1 MDYHIDQPQESC
13 VRRLTSIFVSLAI
26 GAGTLSLSPSVASA
40 NPGQATTKFAATVA
54 PSVVPNATIL
64 RMARLNRTNSF
75 LVVGIDSTTAGANI
89 HLWKMKE
96 DLTIDASFKPVDL
109 GNDFE
114 YPTASN
120 SSCIANNNQ
129 SNNLSSCYRLEALTV
144 NEITNTYAIAFR
156 RSLTASNI
164 TSDVSTIAI
173 GNLTTGAVTG
183 KSNFFPTMSASQDPT
198 SAFTSY
204 GATDI
209 VGNVC
214 STGFGSSYQNI
225 PLFSSSMDMF
235 TITIRP
241 DSSIIV
247 GARCTYSQVTGSGQN
262 QSITDYITAGFFA
275 LKTSNGAFVR
285 DNSWGT
291 NGVMKTFDD
300 PTKCTL
306 LSSGVAPDASITS
319 NTSEKIFS
327 VVNMSTFP
335 RVTTHPYTQGLASY
349 SGCLTSGMPNYT
361 GSTLIAFKA
370 NGTVSASTAFNERLS
385 IARWIID
392 SKGLWNNTVVKGVGS
407 SATTSLFRLNA
418 KGEPDT
424 TLGANGQKVL
434 ANLPATVTVNG
445 ASVNM
450 RYFFMGVAST
460 ATGTLFTGF
469 TTTSTAPNSFNCSQ
483 PVNYEQTL
491 FPYYVNLESGLVTT
505 YGTNGL
511 GEGVTTQFSS
521 ADVCGSGTAS
531 IGFVNSKGQLA
542 SLEVTRAIGTQAAGL
557 KYAVWNAAAGVT
569 SGGDGSGV
577 IGGGSAAGRIDK
589 KVYSTRLPA
598 ATQADSA
605 VRVLTAKQ
613 AEDLDIRT
621 STPKICVALTTSVL
635 LVNPGRCVVRIID
648 EDTKKVL
655 RTMTTTVKAT
665 DVDAGTTLTTD
676 EPIYF
681 KQANVKLSKTALAQV
696 KELAAAAASASRI
709 VVIGHS
715 AALGEVSQ
723 YSYAIS
729 RNRAEA
735 VKAALI
741 KAGVKTPIEVV
752 ALAYNQPE
760 KTAKT
765 EAAQAKNRR
774 AEVFIF
780 P

>member
-1 MDYHIDQPQESC
+1 
-13 VRRLTSIFVSLAI
+13 
-26 GAGTLSLSPSVASA
+26 
-40 NPGQATTKFAATVA
+40 
-54 PSVVPNATIL
+54 
-64 RMARLNRTNSF
+64 MARLNKTNSF
-75 LVVGIDSTTAGANI
+75 LVVGIDASTAGANI

-120 SSCIANNNQ
+120 SNCIANPGP
-129 SNNLSSCYRLEALTV
+129 SNNLGSCYRLEALTV
-144 NEITNTYAIAFR
+144 NETANTYAIAFR
-156 RSLTASNI
+156 RSLTASSI

-183 KSNFFPTMSASQDPT
+183 KSNFFPTMPASQDPT

-247 GARCTYSQVTGSGQN
+247 GARCTYSQTTFSGQN
-262 QSITDYITAGFFA
+262 QSITDYITTGLFA
-275 LKTSNGAFVR
+275 LKTSNGAIVR

-291 NGVMKTFDD
+291 NGFMKTFDD
-300 PTKCTL
+300 PTKCTQPVG
-306 LSSGVAPDASITS
+306 GVQPDTSITS

-327 VVNMSTFP
+327 VANVAIFP
-335 RVTTHPYTQGLASY
+335 RVTTHPFTRGLASY
-349 SGCLTSGMPNYT
+349 SGCLTSGMPSYT

-370 NGTVSASTAFNERLS
+370 NGTVSASTAFNERLNIS
-385 IARWIID
+385 RWIID
-392 SKGLWNNTVVKGVGS
+392 SKGLWNNTVINGVGS
-407 SATTSLFRLNA
+407 SATTSLFRLNI

-450 RYFFMGVAST
+450 RYFFMGVAAT
-460 ATGTLFTGF
+460 TTGTLFTGF
-469 TTTSTAPNSFNCSQ
+469 TTSSTAPSFFNCSQ
-483 PVNYEQTL
+483 PVNYETTL
-491 FPYYVNLESGLVTT
+491 YPYYVNLESGLVTT

-511 GEGVTTQFSS
+511 GQGVTTQYSS
-521 ADVCGSGTAS
+521 ADVCGSGTSS
-531 IGFVNSKGQLA
+531 ISFVNSKGQLA
-542 SLEVTRAIGTQAAGL
+542 SLEVTRAIGSQTVGL
-557 KYAVWNAAAGVT
+557 KYNVWNAAAGVT

-577 IGGGSAAGRIDK
+577 IGGGTPAARVDT
-589 KVYSTRLPA
+589 KVYATRLPA

-613 AEDLDIRT
+613 ADDLDIRT
-621 STPKICVALTTSVL
+621 NTPRICVALTTSVL
-635 LVNPGRCVVRIID
+635 MVNPGRCVVRIID
-648 EDTKKVL
+648 EDTKRVI
-655 RTMTTTVKAT
+655 RTMTTIVRKSE
-665 DVDAGTTLTTD
+665 VEAGTTLTTD

-681 KQANVKLSKTALAQV
+681 RQASNRLSKNALAQV
-696 KELAAAAASASRI
+696 AELAEAAKGASRV

-715 AALGEVSQ
+715 AAIGEVSQ
-723 YSYAIS
+723 YSFAIS
-729 RNRAEA
+729 RDRANA
-735 VKAALI
+735 VRAALI
-741 KAGVKTPIEVV
+741 RAGVKAPIEIV
-752 ALAYNQPE
+752 AMSYSQPE

-780 P
+780 PK

>member
-1 MDYHIDQPQESC
+1 VDYHIDQPQESR
-13 VRRLTSIFVSLAI
+13 VRRLTSIFVSLAV

-40 NPGQATTKFAATVA
+40 NPGQATTKFTATVA
-54 PSVVPNATIL
+54 PSVVPNAAIL
-64 RMARLNRTNSF
+64 GMARLNKTNSF

-129 SNNLSSCYRLEALTV
+129 SNNLSSCYRIEALTV
-144 NEITNTYAIAFR
+144 NEIANTYAIAFR

-300 PTKCTL
+300 PTKCTQP
-306 LSSGVAPDASITS
+306 SSGVAPDASITS

-370 NGTVSASTAFNERLS
+370 NGTVSASTTFNERLS

-392 SKGLWNNTVVKGVGS
+392 SKGRWNNTVVKGVGS

-491 FPYYVNLESGLVTT
+491 YPYYVNLESGLVTT

-521 ADVCGSGTAS
+521 ADVCGSGTSS

-542 SLEVTRAIGTQAAGL
+542 SLEVTRAIGTQTAGL

-577 IGGGSAAGRIDK
+577 IGGGSTAGRVDK

-605 VRVLTAKQ
+605 LTVLTAKQ
-613 AEDLDIRT
+613 ADDLDIRT

-741 KAGVKTPIEVV
+741 KAGVKKPIEVV

>member
-1 MDYHIDQPQESC
+1 M
-13 VRRLTSIFVSLAI
+13 RRLTSIFVSLAI

>member
-1 MDYHIDQPQESC
+1 M
-13 VRRLTSIFVSLAI
+13 RRLTSICVSLAI

-40 NPGQATTKFAATVA
+40 NPGQATTKFVATVA
-54 PSVVPNATIL
+54 PSEVPNATIL
-64 RMARLNRTNSF
+64 RMARLNKTNSF
-75 LVVGIDSTTAGANI
+75 LVVGIDSSTAGANI

-96 DLTIDASFKPVDL
+96 DLTIDSSFKPVDL

-120 SSCIANNNQ
+120 SSCIANISQN
-129 SNNLSSCYRLEALTV
+129 NNLGSCYRLEALTI
-144 NEITNTYAIAFR
+144 NETANTYAIAFR
-156 RSLTASNI
+156 RSLTASSI

-183 KSNFFPTMSASQDPT
+183 KSNFFPTMPASQDPT

-241 DSSIIV
+241 DSSIII
-247 GARCTYSQVTGSGQN
+247 GARCTYSQTTFSGQN
-262 QSITDYITAGFFA
+262 QSITDYITTGLFA
-275 LKTSNGAFVR
+275 LKTSNGAIVR

-291 NGVMKTFDD
+291 NGLMKTFDD
-300 PTKCTL
+300 PTKCTQPVG
-306 LSSGVAPDASITS
+306 GVQPDTSITS

-327 VVNMSTFP
+327 VANVAIFP
-335 RVTTHPYTQGLASY
+335 RVTTHPFTRGLASY
-349 SGCLTSGMPNYT
+349 SGCLTSGMPSYT

-370 NGTVSASTAFNERLS
+370 NGTVSASTAFNERLNIS
-385 IARWIID
+385 RWIID
-392 SKGLWNNTVVKGVGS
+392 SKGLWNNTVINGVGS
-407 SATTSLFRLNA
+407 SATTSLFRLNI

-450 RYFFMGVAST
+450 RYFFMGVAAT
-460 ATGTLFTGF
+460 TTGTLFTGF
-469 TTTSTAPNSFNCSQ
+469 TTSSTAPSFFNCSQ
-483 PVNYEQTL
+483 PVNYETTL
-491 FPYYVNLESGLVTT
+491 YPYYVNLESGLVTT

-511 GEGVTTQFSS
+511 GQGVTTQYSS
-521 ADVCGSGTAS
+521 ADVCGSGTS
-531 IGFVNSKGQLA
+531 SVSFVNSKGQLA
-542 SLEVTRAIGTQAAGL
+542 SLEVTRAIGSQTVGL
-557 KYAVWNAAAGVT
+557 KYNVWNAAAGVT

-577 IGGGSAAGRIDK
+577 IGGGAPAARVDT
-589 KVYSTRLPA
+589 KVYATRLPA

-613 AEDLDIRT
+613 ADDLDIRT
-621 STPKICVALTTSVL
+621 ATPRICVALTTSVL
-635 LVNPGRCVVRIID
+635 MVNPGRCVVRIID
-648 EDTKKVL
+648 EDTKRVI
-655 RTMTTTVKAT
+655 RTMTTIVRKSE
-665 DVDAGTTLTTD
+665 VEAGTTLTTD

-681 KQANVKLSKTALAQV
+681 RQASNRLSKNALAQV
-696 KELAAAAASASRI
+696 AELAEAAKDASRV

-715 AALGEVSQ
+715 AAIGEVSQ
-723 YSYAIS
+723 YSFAIS
-729 RNRAEA
+729 RDRANA
-735 VKAALI
+735 VRAALI
-741 KAGVKTPIEVV
+741 RAGVKAPIEIV
-752 ALAYNQPE
+752 AMSYSQPE

-780 P
+780 PK

>member
-1 MDYHIDQPQESC
+1 M
-13 VRRLTSIFVSLAI
+13 RRLTSIFVSLAI

-715 AALGEVSQ
+715 AALGDVSQ